1 MAVMLTVCMSV
12 CLSLSGVAQGETYS
26 IPLTITTDLVFP
38 RVPVDPEIDFGS
50 AIAGAGL
57 DGVLDPNSIQV
68 IDTATGKSMPCAVT
82 EDFSYGDKGRIEWVV
97 TNPTHRGYE
106 IRFRVVSERPFRE
119 PASCTPLI
127 GLGDLL
133 RYNAGAPRPIACCY
147 LSGLVD
153 LTGDGKRDL
162 VGCWNYAYR
171 PSWPWDGIICYPRV
185 GDEEDFTFGDL
196 VRIRYVEQA
205 DSVEYRHFSGTY
217 MMADFADFNGDHRV
231 DLVYSPRSGDRLFLY
246 LNDGKRDAG
255 GMPVF
260 AAAGTL
266 PRPSDAW
273 GPVRAVDL
281 NGDGA
286 MDFVVCNV
294 QGEGSKRPSE
304 AFYLKNTNPNGWP
317 IEPAEAVDLRV
328 AKAPCFFDVDGDGAL
343 DVVGFAPPVQGGLES
358 KSRVVWQRNLGGDPP
373 QFRDPLPIDGIEP
386 VLPASMTAVNSG
398 PRRGL
403 LILCDEFQSVVFF
416 EPVPNNG
423 SGVLFKRSQRCESLS
438 SVISLSDQAWPY
450 VCDWDG
456 DGDQDLLVGGGY
468 GWPRIVINE
477 GTNEKPKYA
486 EAQYILSE
494 GSPIRLL
501 RNDILGE
508 PFHWHNMGYSYPVYV
523 DWDADSLPD
532 LILPNETNRI
542 FWYKNIGVRSS
553 PRFGERRQIVVDGY
567 PDSPEKRKVSA
578 ERAIEATYPREE
590 EQPFFWRTG
599 AAFADWNG
607 DGLMDLATL
616 DGYTRRLTL
625 FVQYRDNDE
634 TLHLR
639 KERPLKLADGRFI
652 DDTIVERSAH
662 WTESF
667 RPVDWDGD
675 GLLDIVYSCAGTVPE
690 KGSIYLLRNV
700 GTTTKPVFDSPRTM
714 CWYGE
719 PIKVTSHGPHPW
731 AGDLDGDGLPDIL
744 TCVEWSVYPFFSHAA
759 LEMDRRPEFK
769 IGSVMKVTE

>member
-1 MAVMLTVCMSV
+1 M
-12 CLSLSGVAQGETYS
+12 
-26 IPLTITTDLVFP
+26 
-38 RVPVDPEIDFGS
+38 
-50 AIAGAGL
+50 
-57 DGVLDPNSIQV
+57 
-68 IDTATGKSMPCAVT
+68 
-82 EDFSYGDKGRIEWVV
+82 
-97 TNPTHRGYE
+97 
-106 IRFRVVSERPFRE
+106 
-119 PASCTPLI
+119 
-127 GLGDLL
+127 
-133 RYNAGAPRPIACCY
+133 
-147 LSGLVD
+147 
-153 LTGDGKRDL
+153 
-162 VGCWNYAYR
+162 
-171 PSWPWDGIICYPRV
+171 
-185 GDEEDFTFGDL
+185 
-196 VRIRYVEQA
+196 
-205 DSVEYRHFSGTY
+205 
-217 MMADFADFNGDHRV
+217 
-231 DLVYSPRSGDRLFLY
+231 
-246 LNDGKRDAG
+246 
-255 GMPVF
+255 
-260 AAAGTL
+260 
-266 PRPSDAW
+266 
-273 GPVRAVDL
+273 
-281 NGDGA
+281 
-286 MDFVVCNV
+286 
-294 QGEGSKRPSE
+294 
-304 AFYLKNTNPNGWP
+304 
-317 IEPAEAVDLRV
+317 
-328 AKAPCFFDVDGDGAL
+328 
-343 DVVGFAPPVQGGLES
+343 
-358 KSRVVWQRNLGGDPP
+358 
-373 QFRDPLPIDGIEP
+373 
-386 VLPASMTAVNSG
+386 
-398 PRRGL
+398 
-403 LILCDEFQSVVFF
+403 
-416 EPVPNNG
+416 
-423 SGVLFKRSQRCESLS
+423 
-438 SVISLSDQAWPY
+438 
-450 VCDWDG
+450 
-456 DGDQDLLVGGGY
+456 
-468 GWPRIVINE
+468 
-477 GTNEKPKYA
+477 
-486 EAQYILSE
+486 
-494 GSPIRLL
+494 L